1 MQVLKA
7 KSLCLL
13 KPKSS
18 DFEVTSNDK
27 SDCDHKDE
35 VMEALDKIGAI
46 GEQLNTILD
55 RLNKLDVIETSIKN
69 IETNLANLK
78 VRTAKL
84 EDFEAGARKDIE
96 DLKKSCSF
104 NGNNLKEY
112 KENVKKIL
120 DEQNQKFN
128 HKIDDLISKNLY
140 LESYSRR
147 ENIKFFNISENSDE
161 VTEETLRNFMEQ
173 ELGFRNACSLEI
185 QRVHRLNRRNDT
197 DPRPIIA
204 RFPRYKDVEE
214 IFALGRRLE
223 GTNFQMFRDRPQEII
238 KRRKDQMAVLKKA
251 RRNGMRASFS
261 RSQADKLYINGDF
274 WPVGKALEGDE

>member
-1 MQVLKA
+1 MSPEAKKLK
-7 KSLCLL
+7 
-13 KPKSS
+13 

-55 RLNKLDVIETSIKN
+55 RLNKLDVIEISIKN

-104 NGNNLKEY
+104 NGDNLKEY

-120 DEQNQKFN
+120 DEQNQKLN

-161 VTEETLRNFMEQ
+161 DTEETLRNFMER
-173 ELGFRNACSLEI
+173 ELGFRNARSVEI

-204 RFPRYKDVEE
+204 RFLRYKDVEE
-214 IFALGRRLE
+214 IFALGRHLE
-223 GTNFQMFRDRPQEII
+223 GTNFQMFRDLPREII

-261 RSQADKLYINGDF
+261 RSQPDKLYINGDF